1 MTRDELKIVGKL
13 AMAQARRHPGRVLLT
28 SLSTI
33 AAACIVVWVVSGYDA
48 MVGEFG
54 NLGEEYVGRYEMLL
68 VPTRGDAQELAE
80 ARSAPRIQDALLG
93 EIRRDPAVA
102 LVDPVFETTA
112 RVSKPGSSPARTGP
126 GDGLFELP
134 PQPAPGAPPASGPII
149 MGGKSQMRNLARSPI
164 LVGTDSREPLHR
176 IVEGRWFDPASP
188 GLKEGAIT
196 RDSADQL
203 GIKVGDEVS
212 ANAGGFGPPRGSGPL
227 KIKVVGIVE
236 QPKRLPGPKFMVGLP
251 PSREGALQ
259 GGPASHAL
267 YVPREVA
274 GGAAVAPLR
283 VSYAGVVLKPGNKA
297 DDFLARWAIPLA
309 KGEPSVQIRTPQ
321 SVDGEVDDST
331 TFETVRAQA
340 YSAMGISL
348 LAALFIIF
356 TTLSMGVD
364 ERIRQFA
371 MLRAV
376 ALSRGQVALM
386 VVMEGVMLGLIGWA
400 GGLLA
405 GWGLIA
411 AMARLR
417 PESVSEG
424 ATLGTWSVL
433 LSGACALGGSLAA
446 SVLPAWRATRV
457 APLEAMVPR
466 PALASGRLSAL
477 LAVAGLLLIA
487 VNPLVVFFI
496 PMPDTARYGISAA
509 VGCTAMAIGF
519 MMLAPSIIAATE
531 RLLGPVLARCL
542 GLNGRLLA
550 TQLSAN
556 MGRTVGTTVAMTIGL
571 GLFVA
576 MQTWGYSMLAPFT
589 PGDWSPDLVVSM
601 APAGVPESQVDAIR
615 HVPGLIPE
623 RFLPLAVKQVKFE
636 GDPTGFKVRSSSTR
650 QDNCVMIG
658 LDPEAAFGGDDPVF
672 GFGYAEGTRADAIA
686 RLKRGDRTCLVPDH
700 FARESG
706 LHLGDRFKVIPP
718 GDPAQPLEYEIAGV
732 VSMPGWHWMTKV
744 GFRRGRAAGLMFAP
758 YERIKSDFKVDRI
771 SMFWGDTS
779 GSRSE
784 DRIKADLE
792 VIAKRGSD
800 PKAAAA
806 MPVPEGMRQLT
817 GPRRAPAAS
826 VTLRS
831 AESVRTQIRQ
841 RADNIIWALSELP
854 LITLLVTSLGLVNTV
869 LSSIRARRWD
879 MGVLRALGVTRL
891 GLFKLIVAEAF
902 LIGVVVCVLS
912 LGFGAMA
919 GYCGTGV
926 TRYIN
931 IRGGQYT
938 PLIIPWSKLSVGFAI
953 TLGLCFLASLWP
965 AYRTGRAEPLKLL
978 QAGRAAA

>member
-1 MTRDELKIVGKL
+1 
-13 AMAQARRHPGRVLLT
+13 
-28 SLSTI
+28 
-33 AAACIVVWVVSGYDA
+33 
-48 MVGEFG
+48 
-54 NLGEEYVGRYEMLL
+54 
-68 VPTRGDAQELAE
+68 
-80 ARSAPRIQDALLG
+80 
-93 EIRRDPAVA
+93 
-102 LVDPVFETTA
+102 
-112 RVSKPGSSPARTGP
+112 
-126 GDGLFELP
+126 
-134 PQPAPGAPPASGPII
+134 
-149 MGGKSQMRNLARSPI
+149 MGGKSQLRTLARSPI
-164 LVGTDSREPLHR
+164 LVGTDSKEPLHR
-176 IVEGRWFDPASP
+176 VLEGRWFDPASP

-203 GIKVGDEVS
+203 GIKVGEEVS
-212 ANAGGFGPPRGSGPL
+212 AGAGGFGAARGAGPL

-267 YVPREVA
+267 YVPKEVA
-274 GGAAVAPLR
+274 RAASVAPLR
-283 VSYAGVVLKPGNKA
+283 PSYAGIVLRSGAKA
-297 DDFLARWAIPLA
+297 DDFLARWGIPLA
-309 KGEPSVQIRTPQ
+309 KREPSMQIRTPQ
-321 SVDGEVDDST
+321 SVDSEVDDST
-331 TFETVRAQA
+331 TFETLRIQA

-386 VVMEGVMLGLIGWA
+386 VVLEGVMLGLVGWG

-405 GWGLIA
+405 GRGLIV
-411 AMARLR
+411 AMARIR

-446 SVLPAWRATRV
+446 SILPAWRATRV

-466 PALASGRLSAL
+466 PALASRRLSAL
-477 LAVAGLLLIA
+477 LAAAGLLLIA
-487 VNPLVVFFI
+487 VNPLVVFFV

-519 MMLAPSIIAATE
+519 VMLAPSVVAATE
-531 RLLGPVLARCL
+531 RLLGPILARCL

-550 TQLSAN
+550 TQLSSN
-556 MGRTVGTTVAMTIGL
+556 MGRTVGTAVAMTIGL

-601 APAGVPESQVDAIR
+601 GPAGVPESEVDAVR
-615 HVPGLIPE
+615 HVPGLVPE
-623 RFLPLAVKQVKFE
+623 RFLPLAVKQAKFE
-636 GDPTGFKVRSSSTR
+636 GDPTGYKVRASSTR

-658 LDPEAAFGGDDPVF
+658 VDPEAAFGGDDPVF
-672 GFGYAEGTRADAIA
+672 DFGYAEGTRADAIA
-686 RLKRGDRTCLVPDH
+686 RLKRGGRACLVPDH

-706 LHLGDRFKVIPP
+706 LHLGDKFGVIPP
-718 GDPAQPLEYEIAGV
+718 GGPAHPLEYEIAGV

-779 GSRSE
+779 GARSE
-784 DRIKADLE
+784 DQIKANLE
-792 VIAKRGSD
+792 VIAKSGSD
-800 PKAAAA
+800 HRAAAE
-806 MPVPEGMRQLT
+806 PTPEGMRQPP
-817 GPRRAPAAS
+817 GPRRMPAAS

-831 AESVRTQIRQ
+831 AEGVRTQIRQ

-891 GLFKLIVAEAF
+891 GLFKLIVAETF

-931 IRGGQYT
+931 IRGGQHT
-938 PLIIPWSKLSVGFAI
+938 PLIIPWSKLAVGFAI